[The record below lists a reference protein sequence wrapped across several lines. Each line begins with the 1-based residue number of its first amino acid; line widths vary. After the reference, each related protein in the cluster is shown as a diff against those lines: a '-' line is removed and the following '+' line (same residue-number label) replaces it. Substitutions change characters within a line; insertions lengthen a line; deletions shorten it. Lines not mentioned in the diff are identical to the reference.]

1 MSLDHICDIDFC
13 RLIIRQSG
21 MEDKL
26 DRIQRF
32 KGSLMLLLAA
42 FFWGTTFAA
51 QSSAADN
58 IPTFTFN
65 AARSFVGA
73 AFLGMLILIRQR
85 KKGQEKNERNQG
97 GAGSEMRCAKES
109 TGSGIWGAK
118 ESTKFVAQNAES
130 STGSRTRMKKNGAGS
145 GVPSKKGAV
154 FGGGICGLVL
164 FAAMSF
170 QQGGIAAY
178 PEGAA
183 ASGRSGF
190 LTATYVVMVAI
201 CARFLGKRLH
211 KSIYAAVAV
220 CIAGMY
226 LLCMS
231 GGGNGIYFGDV
242 LGLVCAVFFTA
253 HIMVVD
259 HFSYCESVKL
269 SCMQFLVSGI
279 LSAVAMLLFEQPDI
293 HMLAA
298 AAGPILYAGILSSGI
313 AYTLQM
319 EGQKYAEPSVAAIM
333 MSLES
338 VFAVLGGWVVLNERL
353 SVRELAGCALVFTA
367 VILAQLPQKDK
378 KAAFSHHTD

>member
-1 MSLDHICDIDFC
+1 MEV
-13 RLIIRQSG
+13 RVNRIR
-21 MEDKL
+21 
-26 DRIQRF
+26 RF

-51 QSSAADN
+51 QSSAAGN

-73 AFLGMLILIRQR
+73 AFLGILILIQQGKGAQKRQKGDSAGTVMRQKGDGADSSGLR
-85 KKGQEKNERNQG
+85 KKR
-97 GAGSEMRCAKES
+97 
-109 TGSGIWGAK
+109 
-118 ESTKFVAQNAES
+118 
-130 STGSRTRMKKNGAGS
+130 
-145 GVPSKKGAV
+145 GAV
-154 FGGGICGLVL
+154 FGGSICGVIL
-164 FAAMSF
+164 FAAMNF

-201 CARFLGKRLH
+201 CARFLGKKVH
-211 KSIYAAVAV
+211 KSIYAAIAV
-220 CIAGMY
+220 CIMGMY
-226 LLCMS
+226 LLCIS
-231 GGGNGIYFGDV
+231 EGGSGIYFGDV
-242 LGLVCAVFFTA
+242 LGLVCAVFFTV

-279 LSAVAMLLFEQPDI
+279 LSTVAMLLFERPDI

-298 AAGPILYAGILSSGI
+298 AVGPILYAGILSSGI

-338 VFAVLGGWVVLNERL
+338 VFAVLGGWVLLNERL
-353 SVRELAGCALVFTA
+353 SARELAGCALVFAA
-367 VILAQLPQKDK
+367 VILAQLPQKGQEEVK
-378 KAAFSHHTD
+378 KI

>member
-1 MSLDHICDIDFC
+1 M
-13 RLIIRQSG
+13 
-21 MEDKL
+21 
-26 DRIQRF
+26 DRIKRW

-51 QSSAADN
+51 QSSAADS

-73 AFLGMLILIRQR
+73 AFLGILILIQQGRQR
-85 KKGQEKNERNQG
+85 QKREGDRGLEIRSDVHGNS
-97 GAGSEMRCAKES
+97 GSEEWKQSDRGNLRGYGKGDCGKFGEQGKGDRGNLRERGKS
-109 TGSGIWGAK
+109 DGAD
-118 ESTKFVAQNAES
+118 V
-130 STGSRTRMKKNGAGS
+130 GTRKTEAGLDS
-145 GVPSKKGAV
+145 GVRQKRGVV
-154 FGGGICGLVL
+154 FGGAVCGIVL

-201 CARFLGKRLH
+201 CARFLGKKLY
-211 KSIYAAVAV
+211 KSVYAAVAV
-220 CIAGMY
+220 CIVGMY

-231 GGGNGIYFGDV
+231 GGGRGIYFGDV
-242 LGLVCAVFFTA
+242 LGLVCAAFFTA

-259 HFSYCESVKL
+259 RFSYCESVKL

-279 LSAVAMLLFEQPDI
+279 LSTAAMLLFEQPDI

-298 AAGPILYAGILSSGI
+298 AAVPILYAGILSSGI

-319 EGQKYAEPSVAAIM
+319 EGQKYAEPSVAAII

-338 VFAVLGGWVVLNERL
+338 VFAVLGGWIVLNETL
-353 SVRELAGCALVFTA
+353 SVRELAGCALVFAA
-367 VILAQLPQKDK
+367 VILAQLPHKEQMQVHKQSG
-378 KAAFSHHTD
+378 A

>member
-1 MSLDHICDIDFC
+1 
-13 RLIIRQSG
+13 
-21 MEDKL
+21 MEDKV
-26 DRIQRF
+26 DRIKRF

-51 QSSAADN
+51 QSSAADS

-73 AFLGMLILIRQR
+73 AFLGILILIREG
-85 KKGQEKNERNQG
+85 KKRQE
-97 GAGSEMRCAKES
+97 S
-109 TGSGIWGAK
+109 GSGIRNRD
-118 ESTKFVAQNAES
+118 STDSEIGGTKDSKGSAQI
-130 STGSRTRMKKNGAGS
+130 
-145 GVPSKKGAV
+145 PKKGVA
-154 FGGGICGLVL
+154 FGGGICGVVL

-201 CARFLGKRLH
+201 CARFLGRKLH
-211 KSIYAAVAV
+211 KSVYAAVAV

-231 GGGNGIYFGDV
+231 GGGRGIYFGDV

-279 LSAVAMLLFEQPDI
+279 LSTVAMLLYEQPDI

-298 AAGPILYAGILSSGI
+298 AAVPILYAGILSSGI

-319 EGQKYAEPSVAAIM
+319 EGQKYAEPSVAAII

-338 VFAVLGGWVVLNERL
+338 VFAVLGGWIVLNEKL
-353 SVRELAGCALVFTA
+353 SVRELAGCALVFAA
-367 VILAQLPQKDK
+367 VILAQLPQGK
-378 KAAFSHHTD
+378 KESGRETSLLSE

>member
-1 MSLDHICDIDFC
+1 
-13 RLIIRQSG
+13 
-21 MEDKL
+21 
-26 DRIQRF
+26 
-32 KGSLMLLLAA
+32 MLLLAA

-51 QSSAADN
+51 QSSAADS

-65 AARSFVGA
+65 AARSLVGA
-73 AFLGMLILIRQR
+73 AFLGILILIQQGKRVQ
-85 KKGQEKNERNQG
+85 KKSGIGVRNQDS
-97 GAGSEMRCAKES
+97 ADLEMGETKNR
-109 TGSGIWGAK
+109 TGS
-118 ESTKFVAQNAES
+118 AQIPK
-130 STGSRTRMKKNGAGS
+130 R
-145 GVPSKKGAV
+145 GVV
-154 FGGGICGLVL
+154 FDGGICGVVL

-170 QQGGIAAY
+170 QQSGIAVY

-201 CARFLGKRLH
+201 CARFLGRKIH
-211 KSIYAAVAV
+211 KSVYAAVAV

-231 GGGNGIYFGDV
+231 GGEGGIYFGDV
-242 LGLVCAVFFTA
+242 LGLVCAVFFTV

-259 HFSYCESVKL
+259 RFSYCESVKL

-279 LSAVAMLLFEQPDI
+279 LSTVAMLLFEQPDV

-298 AAGPILYAGILSSGI
+298 AAVPILYAGILSSGI

-319 EGQKYAEPSVAAIM
+319 EGQKYAEPSVAAVI

-338 VFAVLGGWVVLNERL
+338 VFAVLGGWIVLNEKL
-353 SVRELAGCALVFTA
+353 SVRELAGCALVFAA
-367 VILAQLPQKDK
+367 VILAQLPQGK
-378 KAAFSHHTD
+378 KESGRETFLLSE

>member
-1 MSLDHICDIDFC
+1 MN
-13 RLIIRQSG
+13 
-21 MEDKL
+21 
-26 DRIQRF
+26 RIKRW

-51 QSSAADN
+51 QSSAADS

-73 AFLGMLILIRQR
+73 AFLGILILIRQGGQ
-85 KKGQEKNERNQG
+85 KGK
-97 GAGSEMRCAKES
+97 AGPD
-109 TGSGIWGAK
+109 
-118 ESTKFVAQNAES
+118 
-130 STGSRTRMKKNGAGS
+130 S
-145 GVPSKKGAV
+145 GVRQKRGAV

-190 LTATYVVMVAI
+190 LTATYVVMVAV
-201 CARFLGKRLH
+201 CARFLGKKLH
-211 KSIYAAVAV
+211 KSVYAAVVV
-220 CIAGMY
+220 CIIGMY
-226 LLCMS
+226 LLCMA
-231 GGGNGIYFGDV
+231 GGAGGIYFGDV
-242 LGLVCAVFFTA
+242 LGLICAVFFTA
-253 HIMVVD
+253 HILVVD
-259 HFSYCESVKL
+259 HFSYCESIRL

-279 LSAVAMLLFEQPDI
+279 LSAVAMLLFEQPDL

-319 EGQKYAEPSVAAIM
+319 EGQKYAEPSVAAVI

-338 VFAVLGGWVVLNERL
+338 VFAVLGGWIVLKERL
-353 SVRELAGCALVFTA
+353 SVRELAGCALVFAA
-367 VILAQLPQKDK
+367 VILAQLPHKEQAQEVKQ
-378 KAAFSHHTD
+378 

>member
-1 MSLDHICDIDFC
+1 M
-13 RLIIRQSG
+13 
-21 MEDKL
+21 
-26 DRIQRF
+26 DRIKRF

-51 QSSAADN
+51 QSSAADS

-73 AFLGMLILIRQR
+73 AFLGVLILIRQG
-85 KKGQEKNERNQG
+85 K
-97 GAGSEMRCAKES
+97 S
-109 TGSGIWGAK
+109 
-118 ESTKFVAQNAES
+118 
-130 STGSRTRMKKNGAGS
+130 GS
-145 GVPSKKGAV
+145 GVRTGFGADYGSRETGARADSGNRETEDRADSGSRGIEDRADSGSRETGGSVGFGAQEKEGGTGLGARSKRDDSGHFPKKGAV
-154 FGGGICGLVL
+154 FGGGICGVVL

-201 CARFLGKRLH
+201 CARFLGKKLH
-211 KSIYAAVAV
+211 KSVYAAVAV
-220 CIAGMY
+220 CIVGMY

-259 HFSYCESVKL
+259 HFSYCESVRL

-279 LSAVAMLLFEQPDI
+279 LSTVAMLLFEQPDL

-319 EGQKYAEPSVAAIM
+319 EGQKYAEPSVAAII

-338 VFAVLGGWVVLNERL
+338 VFAVLGGWLVLNERL
-353 SVRELAGCALVFTA
+353 SARELAGCALVFAA
-367 VILAQLPQKDK
+367 VILAQLPQKVK
-378 KAAFSHHTD
+378 EAGQQS

>member
-1 MSLDHICDIDFC
+1 MLRRP
-13 RLIIRQSG
+13 RLKE
-21 MEDKL
+21 EDKM
-26 DRIQRF
+26 DRIKRF

-65 AARSFVGA
+65 AARSYVGA
-73 AFLGMLILIRQR
+73 AFLGILILIRQR
-85 KKGQEKNERNQG
+85 KKGMIKDDTVSNRL
-97 GAGSEMRCAKES
+97 
-109 TGSGIWGAK
+109 
-118 ESTKFVAQNAES
+118 
-130 STGSRTRMKKNGAGS
+130 
-145 GVPSKKGAV
+145 PKKGAV
-154 FGGGICGLVL
+154 FGGSICGAVL
-164 FAAMSF
+164 FAAMGF

-201 CARFLGKRLH
+201 CARFLGKKLH

-231 GGGNGIYFGDV
+231 GGENGIYFGDV
-242 LGLVCAVFFTA
+242 LGLICAVFFTA
-253 HIMVVD
+253 HILVVD
-259 HFSYCESVKL
+259 HFSYCESVRL

-279 LSAVAMLLFEQPDI
+279 LSTVAMLLFEQPDI

-298 AAGPILYAGILSSGI
+298 AAVPILYAGILSSGI

-319 EGQKYAEPSVAAIM
+319 EGQKYAEPSVAAII

-338 VFAVLGGWVVLNERL
+338 VFAVLGGWVVLGERL
-353 SVRELAGCALVFTA
+353 SARELAGCAMVFAA

-378 KAAFSHHTD
+378 KAV

>member
-1 MSLDHICDIDFC
+1 M
-13 RLIIRQSG
+13 IRQSG
-21 MEDKL
+21 VEEKV
-26 DRIQRF
+26 DRIKRF

-58 IPTFTFN
+58 IPIFTFN

-73 AFLGMLILIRQR
+73 AFLGMLILIRR
-85 KKGQEKNERNQG
+85 RKGQEKNERNQG
-97 GAGSEMRCAKES
+97 GAGSEMRCTKES
-109 TGSGIWGAK
+109 TVSGVWEAK
-118 ESTKFVAQNAES
+118 ES
-130 STGSRTRMKKNGAGS
+130 STGSRTRMKKDGTGS
-145 GVPSKKGAV
+145 SAHLKKGAV

-220 CIAGMY
+220 CIVGMY

-298 AAGPILYAGILSSGI
+298 AAGPILYAGIMSSGI

-319 EGQKYAEPSVAAIM
+319 EGQKYAEPSVAAII

-353 SVRELAGCALVFTA
+353 SARELAGCALVFTA

-378 KAAFSHHTD
+378 KAAFSHHTE

>member
-1 MSLDHICDIDFC
+1 MSFEKFYVPV
-13 RLIIRQSG
+13 RQPRYKA
-21 MEDKL
+21 EDKVNRTGRL
-26 DRIQRF
+26 

-51 QSSAADN
+51 QSSAADS

-73 AFLGMLILIRQR
+73 AFLGILILIRR
-85 KKGQEKNERNQG
+85 GKRGQENGSGGKNR
-97 GAGSEMRCAKES
+97 AVSEMRETENRAVSEMRETENRAVS
-109 TGSGIWGAK
+109 EQGL
-118 ESTKFVAQNAES
+118 
-130 STGSRTRMKKNGAGS
+130 KKS
-145 GVPSKKGAV
+145 AV
-154 FGGGICGLVL
+154 FGGGICGVVL

-201 CARFLGKRLH
+201 CARFLGKKLH
-211 KSIYAAVAV
+211 KSVYAAVAV
-220 CIAGMY
+220 CIVGMY

-231 GGGNGIYFGDV
+231 GGGSGIFFGDV

-259 HFSYCESVKL
+259 RFSYCESIKL

-279 LSAVAMLLFEQPDI
+279 LSTVALLLFEQPDL

-319 EGQKYAEPSVAAIM
+319 EGQKYAEPSVAAII

-338 VFAVLGGWVVLNERL
+338 VFAVLGGWLVLNERL
-353 SVRELAGCALVFTA
+353 SARELAGCALVFAA
-367 VILAQLPQKDK
+367 VILAQLPHKD
-378 KAAFSHHTD
+378 AEAGR

>member
-1 MSLDHICDIDFC
+1 
-13 RLIIRQSG
+13 
-21 MEDKL
+21 MEDKVDKIKRL
-26 DRIQRF
+26 

-51 QSSAADN
+51 QSSAADS

-73 AFLGMLILIRQR
+73 AFLGILILIQQGRQER
-85 KKGQEKNERNQG
+85 KRDE
-97 GAGSEMRCAKES
+97 
-109 TGSGIWGAK
+109 
-118 ESTKFVAQNAES
+118 
-130 STGSRTRMKKNGAGS
+130 GSRPDNRNCQWNGWDGKEGRQDNS
-145 GVPSKKGAV
+145 VSTVRQKKGAV
-154 FGGGICGLVL
+154 FGGGICGVVL

-170 QQGGIAAY
+170 QQGGITAY
-178 PEGAA
+178 PAGAA

-201 CARFLGKRLH
+201 CARFLGKKLH
-211 KSIYAAVAV
+211 NSVYAAVVV

-226 LLCMS
+226 LLCMAD
-231 GGGNGIYFGDV
+231 GVGGIYFGDV
-242 LGLVCAVFFTA
+242 LGLICAVFFTA

-259 HFSYCESVKL
+259 HFSYCESIRL
-269 SCMQFLVSGI
+269 SCMQFTVSGL
-279 LSAVAMLLFEQPDI
+279 LSAVAAFLFEQPDI

-319 EGQKYAEPSVAAIM
+319 EGQKYAEPSVAAVV

-338 VFAVLGGWVVLNERL
+338 VFAVLGGWIVLNEKL
-353 SVRELAGCALVFTA
+353 SVRELAGCALVFAA
-367 VILAQLPQKDK
+367 VILAQLPRKNGEK
-378 KAAFSHHTD
+378 VVVRKEKF

>member
-1 MSLDHICDIDFC
+1 M
-13 RLIIRQSG
+13 
-21 MEDKL
+21 DKTK
-26 DRIQRF
+26 RF

-58 IPTFTFN
+58 IQTFTFN

-73 AFLGMLILIRQR
+73 AFLGILVLIQER
-85 KKGQEKNERNQG
+85 KKRRTQQDKSGSD
-97 GAGSEMRCAKES
+97 GADFG
-109 TGSGIWGAK
+109 
-118 ESTKFVAQNAES
+118 VQ
-130 STGSRTRMKKNGAGS
+130 KKR
-145 GVPSKKGAV
+145 GAV
-154 FGGGICGLVL
+154 FGGSICGVVL
-164 FAAMSF
+164 FAAMNF

-190 LTATYVVMVAI
+190 LTATYVVMVAV
-201 CARFLGKRLH
+201 CARFSAKRTSRTEKCSKRMFL
-211 KSIYAAVAV
+211 SNTDAAVVV

-231 GGGNGIYFGDV
+231 GGERGIYFGDV
-242 LGLVCAVFFTA
+242 LGLICAVFFTA

-269 SCMQFLVSGI
+269 SCMQFVVSGV
-279 LSAVAMLLFEQPDI
+279 LSTAAMLLFEQPNV
-293 HMLAA
+293 HMLVA
-298 AAGPILYAGILSSGI
+298 AAGPIFYAGILSSGI

-319 EGQKYAEPSVAAIM
+319 EGQKYAEPSVAAVV

-338 VFAVLGGWVVLNERL
+338 VFAVLGGWLMLNERL
-353 SVRELAGCALVFTA
+353 SARELAGCGLVFAA
-367 VILAQLPQKDK
+367 VILAQLPQRGGKGDK
-378 KAAFSHHTD
+378 

>member
-1 MSLDHICDIDFC
+1 M
-13 RLIIRQSG
+13 
-21 MEDKL
+21 
-26 DRIQRF
+26 DRIKRF

-51 QSSAADN
+51 QSSAADS

-73 AFLGMLILIRQR
+73 AFLGILILIQQGRQR
-85 KKGQEKNERNQG
+85 QKRRENSDWDIRSSIQENTDPEEWKQKHSGNFGEREKGDRENTGMQKAK
-97 GAGSEMRCAKES
+97 AGLD
-109 TGSGIWGAK
+109 
-118 ESTKFVAQNAES
+118 
-130 STGSRTRMKKNGAGS
+130 S
-145 GVPSKKGAV
+145 GVRQKRGVV
-154 FGGGICGLVL
+154 FGGGICGIVL

-190 LTATYVVMVAI
+190 LTATYVVMVAL
-201 CARFLGKRLH
+201 CARFLGRKIH
-211 KSIYAAVAV
+211 KSVYAAVAV
-220 CIAGMY
+220 CIVGMY

-231 GGGNGIYFGDV
+231 GGGSGIYFGDV

-279 LSAVAMLLFEQPDI
+279 LSIVAMLLFEQPDI

-298 AAGPILYAGILSSGI
+298 AAVPILYAGILSSGI

-319 EGQKYAEPSVAAIM
+319 EGQKYAEPSVAAVI

-338 VFAVLGGWVVLNERL
+338 VFAVLGGWVVLKETL
-353 SVRELAGCALVFTA
+353 SVRELTGCALVFAA
-367 VILAQLPQKDK
+367 VILAQLPHKDK
-378 KAAFSHHTD
+378 EAERVSKA

>member
-1 MSLDHICDIDFC
+1 
-13 RLIIRQSG
+13 
-21 MEDKL
+21 
-26 DRIQRF
+26 
-32 KGSLMLLLAA
+32 MLLLAA

-51 QSSAADN
+51 QSSAADS

-73 AFLGMLILIRQR
+73 AFLGILILIRQR
-85 KKGQEKNERNQG
+85 KS
-97 GAGSEMRCAKES
+97 GSGVR
-109 TGSGIWGAK
+109 TGSGADY
-118 ESTKFVAQNAES
+118 
-130 STGSRTRMKKNGAGS
+130 GSRETEARADSGNRETGVRADSESRETGGSVGFGAQEKEGGTGPGARSKRDDS
-145 GVPSKKGAV
+145 GHFPKKGAV
-154 FGGGICGLVL
+154 FGGGICGVVL

-201 CARFLGKRLH
+201 CARFLGKKLH
-211 KSIYAAVAV
+211 KSVYAAVAV
-220 CIAGMY
+220 CIVGMY

-259 HFSYCESVKL
+259 HFSYCESVRL

-279 LSAVAMLLFEQPDI
+279 LSTAAMLLFEQPDI

-298 AAGPILYAGILSSGI
+298 AVGPILYAGILSSGI

-319 EGQKYAEPSVAAIM
+319 EGQKYAEPSVAAII

-338 VFAVLGGWVVLNERL
+338 VFAVLGGWIVLNERL
-353 SVRELAGCALVFTA
+353 SVRELAGCALVFAA
-367 VILAQLPQKDK
+367 VILAQLPQKVK
-378 KAAFSHHTD
+378 EAG

>member
-1 MSLDHICDIDFC
+1 
-13 RLIIRQSG
+13 
-21 MEDKL
+21 MEVRV
-26 DRIQRF
+26 DRIKRF

-42 FFWGTTFAA
+42 FFWGTTFVA
-51 QSSAADN
+51 QSSAADS

-73 AFLGMLILIRQR
+73 AFLGILILIQEGKKRQ
-85 KKGQEKNERNQG
+85 KSGSGIRNPDSTN
-97 GAGSEMRCAKES
+97 SEMREMKDS
-109 TGSGIWGAK
+109 TGSDQI
-118 ESTKFVAQNAES
+118 
-130 STGSRTRMKKNGAGS
+130 
-145 GVPSKKGAV
+145 PKKGVV
-154 FGGGICGLVL
+154 FGGGICGVVL

-201 CARFLGKRLH
+201 CARFLGRKLY
-211 KSIYAAVAV
+211 KSVYAAVVV

-231 GGGNGIYFGDV
+231 GGGRGIYFGDV
-242 LGLVCAVFFTA
+242 LGLVCAMFFTA

-269 SCMQFLVSGI
+269 SCMQFLVSGT
-279 LSAVAMLLFEQPDI
+279 LSAVTMLLFEQPDI
-293 HMLAA
+293 HMLGAA
-298 AAGPILYAGILSSGI
+298 AVPIFYAGILSSGI
-313 AYTLQM
+313 AFTLQM
-319 EGQKYAEPSVAAIM
+319 EGQKYAEPSVAAII

-338 VFAVLGGWVVLNERL
+338 VFAVLGGWIVLNEKL
-353 SVRELAGCALVFTA
+353 SFKELTGCVLVFAA
-367 VILAQLPQKDK
+367 VILAQLPQGK
-378 KAAFSHHTD
+378 KESGRENSLLSE